1 MADARH
7 GSEGPQA
14 ATESSDVAATNPQAK
29 AWARPRIVLKHKGVP
44 SPLFRVG
51 ITATERSASGAHAIG
66 GPDASARR
74 VRHPHR
80 LAHAGRAGDTGFRE
94 HAVALPLAERVARRA
109 GGPGLAAA
117 APDGGHEQQSEE
129 KIAFHGRLSFGYG
142 VQLV

>member
-29 AWARPRIVLKHKGVP
+29 AWARPRTVLKHKGMP

-51 ITATERSASGAHAIG
+51 ITATERSASGGHAVG
-66 GPDASARR
+66 GPDVSARR

-80 LAHAGRAGDTGFRE
+80 LAYAGRAGDPGFCH
-94 HAVALPLAERVARRA
+94 HAVALPLTEGVAA
-109 GGPGLAAA
+109 GGGCCPCLAGAV
-117 APDGGHEQQSEE
+117 PDR
-129 KIAFHGRLSFGYG
+129 A
-142 VQLV
+142 